1 MYNPSPLPRSPDADR
16 LSPGPRSGQRVMDP
30 KDRIAAWKRW
40 EMTSFAHEPPARP
53 PQAQAVPEP
62 LPEPPPAPARVDEA
76 DLDRLRLEAQMAGEK
91 AGYEQ
96 GYAQG
101 QAEGHAA
108 AMAAV
113 HEQARQLRA
122 LTLSLPNA
130 LRIAEGGVAD
140 DLLAL
145 AMDLARQVLGRALTA
160 DPQAMLTVVHELLQ
174 AEPALVGSPQLYLH
188 PDDAQLV
195 GEHLAEELLAIG
207 WRIRPDANILRGGCR
222 VMASS
227 GERDASLETRWER
240 VAAALA
246 RNTPAP

>member
-1 MYNPSPLPRSPDADR
+1 
-16 LSPGPRSGQRVMDP
+16 MDP

-40 EMTSFAHEPPARP
+40 EMTSFTHEAPFPPSQV
-53 PQAQAVPEP
+53 QAIPDAVPEP
-62 LPEPPPAPARVDEA
+62 PSAAPKIDEA

-91 AGYEQ
+91 TGYEQ

-122 LTLSLPNA
+122 LTLSLPPA
-130 LRIAEGGVAD
+130 LHLAEGGVAD

-160 DPQAMLTVVHELLQ
+160 DPQAMLAVVHELLQ
-174 AEPALVGSPQLYLH
+174 AEPALVGSPQLFLH

-195 GEHLAEELLAIG
+195 SEHLAEELLAIG

-227 GERDASLETRWER
+227 GERDATLETRWDR

-246 RNTPAP
+246 RNIPAPSGTAHD

>member
-1 MYNPSPLPRSPDADR
+1 
-16 LSPGPRSGQRVMDP
+16 MDP

-40 EMTSFAHEPPARP
+40 EMTSFAQMQPVLS
-53 PQAQAVPEP
+53 PQAEAVPEP
-62 LPEPPPAPARVDEA
+62 MAEPPEAATQVDEA

-91 AGYEQ
+91 TGYEQ

-113 HEQARQLRA
+113 HEQARQLHA
-122 LTLSLPNA
+122 LALSLPLA
-130 LRIAEGGVAD
+130 LRAAEGSVAS

-145 AMDLARQVLGRALTA
+145 AMDLARQVLGQALTVN
-160 DPQAMLTVVHELLQ
+160 PQAMLAVVHELLQ
-174 AEPALVGSPQLYLH
+174 AEPALVGSPQLFLH

-195 GEHLAEELLAIG
+195 NEHLSEELQAIG
-207 WRIRPDANILRGGCR
+207 WRTRPDASISRGGCR

-227 GERDASLETRWER
+227 GERDATLETRWQR

-246 RNTPAP
+246 RNTPSSCGTAHD

>member
-1 MYNPSPLPRSPDADR
+1 MYNPAPLSRSPDADR
-16 LSPGPRSGQRVMDP
+16 LPSGARPGQRVMDP
-30 KDRIAAWKRW
+30 RDRIAAWKRW
-40 EMTSFAHEPPARP
+40 EMTSFAHEPPAP
-53 PQAQAVPEP
+53 PLQVQAIPDPV
-62 LPEPPPAPARVDEA
+62 PEPPPAPRIDEA

-122 LTLSLPNA
+122 LTLSLPPA

-145 AMDLARQVLGRALTA
+145 AMDLARQVLGQALTT
-160 DPQAMLTVVHELLQ
+160 DPQAMLAVVHELLQ
-174 AEPALVGSPQLYLH
+174 AEPALVGSPQLFLH

-207 WRIRPDANILRGGCR
+207 WRIRPDAGILRGGCR

-227 GERDASLETRWER
+227 GERDASLETRWDR
-240 VAAALA
+240 VTTALA